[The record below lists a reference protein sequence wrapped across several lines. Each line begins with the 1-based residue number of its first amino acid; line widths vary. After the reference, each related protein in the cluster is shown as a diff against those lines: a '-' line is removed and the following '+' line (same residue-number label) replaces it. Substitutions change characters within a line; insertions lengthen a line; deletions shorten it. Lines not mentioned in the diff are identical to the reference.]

1 MPAHRPPAGPRPVRP
16 ARVASAAAWRRGLAG
31 LMMVV
36 AGPAVFAEPP
46 APAELAR
53 RYPGADLAVGARL
66 LREHDCAACHAR
78 RTGGDG
84 AAIYRP
90 QGRVGTPAALSAMV
104 ERCSVELNLGLFPE
118 DIASVAA
125 VLDRDHYRFRAGA
138 RPAAP

>member
-1 MPAHRPPAGPRPVRP
+1 MSTAPTRRPCADRRPAGTAVG
-16 ARVASAAAWRRGLAG
+16 ALLRRCLAG
-31 LMMVV
+31 LLM
-36 AGPAVFAEPP
+36 AAAPSAFAEPP

-125 VLDRDHYRFRAGA
+125 VLDRDHYRFRAAA
-138 RPAAP
+138 RPSAP